1 VTQTAAHHTRR
12 SWCND
17 DDGFLLNTR
26 RVWAGVESIATD
38 EAQWSPQGKAALATD
53 VAGCSRLVEADEEG
67 ALGRLKALRA
77 EVIDPKIAG
86 HRSSVRRKLS
96 LLCIV
101 SLNGGRIAAPGGYQ
115 AQLLPPLHA
124 VRQDGLLRR
133 IHRAARRRGAQ
144 GRPFLLW
151 LVPGT
156 A

>member
-1 VTQTAAHHTRR
+1 
-12 SWCND
+12 
-17 DDGFLLNTR
+17 
-26 RVWAGVESIATD
+26 VWAGVESIATD

-101 SLNGGRIAAPGGYQ
+101 SLNGGRIADPEGTKPSCCPRFTRYDKMGCYAEYIAQPEEGAPKG
-115 AQLLPPLHA
+115 
-124 VRQDGLLRR
+124 V
-133 IHRAARRRGAQ
+133 
-144 GRPFLLW
+144 PFCY
-151 LVPGT
+151 G
-156 A
+156 